1 MAGFSIRIEEIT
13 GIDSARLTLQRVAN
27 LGEDP
32 TPLLQIAAGIFEA
45 SVLRRFDEE
54 KGPGGIPWPKSRR
67 ALGEAVGKRGPQKP
81 GKTLTNTGD
90 LRDSIRTAI
99 RPGEVEIGSDGLKN
113 PVKAIAN
120 QEGSHRQSV
129 VVRHTRTINSAFGI
143 PLPQPVTVDVR
154 AHGRMTNLP
163 ARPFIGFDEDDK
175 RDLGEAWLDHL
186 RGLFNG

>member
-1 MAGFSIRIEEIT
+1 MAGFKIQIEEIR
-13 GIDSARLTLQRVAN
+13 GIDSARLTLRRIAN

-32 TPLLQIAAGIFEA
+32 APLMQIAASIFEA
-45 SVLRRFDEE
+45 SVIRRFDEE

-67 ALGEAVGKRGPQKP
+67 ALGEAVGPRGPRRA

-99 RPGEVEIGSDGLKN
+99 RPNEVEIGSDGLKN

-120 QEGSHRQSV
+120 QMGSHRQTV
-129 VVRHTRTINSAFGI
+129 VVRHTRTVNSAFGI
-143 PLPQPVTVDVR
+143 PLPSPVTSTVR
-154 AHGRMTNLP
+154 GHGRMTNLP

-186 RGLFNG
+186 KGLFK